1 MPLPRDIP
9 AYVSLLESCCAARNL
24 HKIQQLHSQAIKM
37 GISHNDFIRAKL
49 VSCYAS
55 CAQMADASYIFSLS
69 NRQSTFLYNTLIRGY
84 AFVKDYNR
92 SLATFRLMLA
102 SHKPIDCN
110 TLPTVLRSVSGL
122 SLLRVGL
129 RVHAFVL
136 VNGLGFDV
144 GHCNG
149 LVTMYAKCGD
159 LGSARTVFG
168 RMPERNL
175 VSWSAM
181 MGGCASHGVFE
192 EVFELFYRMVD
203 SGILPDG
210 TIFTTLLTACTR
222 GGLVKEGKE
231 YFEMMRRRFGIRP
244 SMEHY
249 TCMVDLLGRA
259 GQLEEAKELIE
270 TMEMEP
276 DDVLWRAFWGSCRI
290 HGVVDITGVE
300 EDDDHE
306 SYKRIH
312 GIALSSTEES
322 SVPVAVLLEHIK
334 EQGWMMEI
342 SEDLWYLH
350 LLEQPLSHS

>member
-69 NRQSTFLYNTLIRGY
+69 NRQSTFLYNTLICGY

-92 SLATFRLMLA
+92 SLATFRSMLA
-102 SHKPIDCN
+102 SHKPIDRN
-110 TLPTVLRSVSGL
+110 TLPTVSRSVSGF
-122 SLLRVGL
+122 LLRPGP

-149 LVTMYAKCGD
+149 LVTMYAECGD

-168 RMPERNL
+168 ENAREKLGFL
-175 VSWSAM
+175 VCHDGWM
-181 MGGCASHGVFE
+181 REPWGV
-192 EVFELFYRMVD
+192 
-203 SGILPDG
+203 
-210 TIFTTLLTACTR
+210 R
-222 GGLVKEGKE
+222 GGFRIVLQDGGFGHFAGWDNLYHTPSSRVLVEGQ
-231 YFEMMRRRFGIRP
+231 P
-244 SMEHY
+244 
-249 TCMVDLLGRA
+249 
-259 GQLEEAKELIE
+259 EEAKELIE
-270 TMEMEP
+270 TMEMES

-290 HGVVDITGVE
+290 HGVVDITIG
-300 EDDDHE
+300 ED
-306 SYKRIH
+306 
-312 GIALSSTEES
+312 
-322 SVPVAVLLEHIK
+322 V
-334 EQGWMMEI
+334 
-342 SEDLWYLH
+342 
-350 LLEQPLSHS
+350 